1 MKEFPDEHLSV
12 SASKLFCQACREE
25 ISTKLSVLKSHVK
38 SKKHAA
44 AIAKMKKS
52 EARERDIAQSLKLH
66 DSSHPCGETLPAS
79 QRVYRVKVV
88 SAFLRAGVP
97 LGKLSCFRDLLEEHA
112 YRLTDRRHMSDLV
125 PVILSDEQKKIKSE
139 IEGKD

>member
-52 EARERDIAQSLKLH
+52 EARDCVLKWWENASVGLPH
-66 DSSHPCGETLPAS
+66 WSVLARQVLLVQPSFATAETSIFSPL
-79 QRVYRVKVV
+79 K
-88 SAFLRAGVP
+88 FL
-97 LGKLSCFRDLLEEHA
+97 
-112 YRLTDRRHMSDLV
+112 
-125 PVILSDEQKKIKSE
+125 Q
-139 IEGKD
+139 